1 MTVTTAVAH
10 GFTTGDQ
17 VNILSTTN
25 FNAENVTITVT
36 GATTF
41 TYSATGSAT
50 PETAGT
56 VQDGNIVTP
65 DGNDVTLDG
74 TVAVNG
80 VPVATLIFDPT
91 VLGFG
96 AWRIVSV
103 SITGGGSGINFPI
116 DFPEE
121 ADRGTVTTTQTINFA
136 NSTRHSVAMTIG
148 AASVAID
155 ISNEPPNE
163 LALASITVQQDGTG
177 GRAITFVDTI
187 ANSQTI
193 IDAFA
198 ALSPN
203 GSISFMI
210 EWERAV
216 FTAYLKTG
224 NIVSG
229 GGGLNTNLSNM
240 TATTVPPVALS
251 MNSQD
256 IVLVD
261 RFQMSGGTTSATA
274 AADHVWYISTG
285 SPGDLISNVP
295 AAANW
300 GWSSSNVTKMI
311 LTDTTLEKRNVTA
324 PTFQLYNTIAAQTGT
339 AGTMA
344 FNANSTLT
352 STGVAMAFLIGDTE
366 NIASD
371 GSGSL
376 KLGVRVAGVPT
387 NFLTINDS
395 EDDSIALLKTL
406 TFSDLAVNPTANG
419 EMNRNGADMF
429 VFSGGALR
437 NMSNIG
443 VAAGGADVFLSN
455 LTSPTSINQDL
466 IPQTGLTLGTNG
478 DPWEEVY
485 AEEVTM
491 PVGGTLVST
500 RNMIISDSGGMR
512 FTTPTG
518 NEFDWGFAAGAA
530 VWAMSSTV
538 FSGPSVILS
547 NSLLINNSSADPLAN
562 GQFTLNGTA
571 VKVMTGG
578 VVKNLNDIGT
588 GSFLPL
594 AGGTMTGAINMGD
607 NDITAVDD
615 IIFDQANTSIET
627 ASDIVTHDFPSGGTW
642 RVRELSTSRVIIDSA
657 FRITSS
663 TNIGVFGS
671 TAVAKQTVT
680 GSRGGNAALASLLT
694 ALANFGWITDSTTA

>member
-1 MTVTTAVAH
+1 MSSSTGTRKPRDVQSRANEAITEADKQFIDSLKIFSEGSISVAGLAGAAISNSPPIPGTTALARSGDVMTGAIAYDPIIKGVSDGRISIFPNDTTSSSYALVTPQGSPDDLHFIEGANSNGQLLVLQGTASVILILKHATLLNISNIVGLGTVTVTTAVAH

-311 LTDTTLEKRNVTA
+311 LTDTTLV
-324 PTFQLYNTIAAQTGT
+324 I
-339 AGTMA
+339 
-344 FNANSTLT
+344 
-352 STGVAMAFLIGDTE
+352 
-366 NIASD
+366 
-371 GSGSL
+371 SL
-376 KLGVRVAGVPT
+376 V
-387 NFLTINDS
+387 
-395 EDDSIALLKTL
+395 
-406 TFSDLAVNPTANG
+406 
-419 EMNRNGADMF
+419 
-429 VFSGGALR
+429 
-437 NMSNIG
+437 
-443 VAAGGADVFLSN
+443 
-455 LTSPTSINQDL
+455 
-466 IPQTGLTLGTNG
+466 
-478 DPWEEVY
+478 WE
-485 AEEVTM
+485 
-491 PVGGTLVST
+491 L
-500 RNMIISDSGGMR
+500 
-512 FTTPTG
+512 
-518 NEFDWGFAAGAA
+518 
-530 VWAMSSTV
+530 
-538 FSGPSVILS
+538 
-547 NSLLINNSSADPLAN
+547 
-562 GQFTLNGTA
+562 
-571 VKVMTGG
+571 
-578 VVKNLNDIGT
+578 
-588 GSFLPL
+588 
-594 AGGTMTGAINMGD
+594 
-607 NDITAVDD
+607 
-615 IIFDQANTSIET
+615 
-627 ASDIVTHDFPSGGTW
+627 
-642 RVRELSTSRVIIDSA
+642 
-657 FRITSS
+657 
-663 TNIGVFGS
+663 
-671 TAVAKQTVT
+671 
-680 GSRGGNAALASLLT
+680 
-694 ALANFGWITDSTTA
+694 